1 MTFKRETFRMDKPI
15 AANYVT
21 PSGVMCVQVMIPD
34 DVEHVA
40 ILQGLMAQVTNPE
53 NWQGTEADRAQ
64 LAYLWEVPYVLT
76 DWGQCVTQLLPTI
89 NLFSVNASVSGGALT
104 FTQGAF
110 MPFGYSMD
118 TDIVANRNIR
128 HNVWL
133 PVGTYECIWHYAKT
147 VSSGNADLLLTDDS
161 GSVYETIANNI
172 DMYGLFNA
180 RFVNGQQF
188 DVTAEG
194 FYQIRVANDGTKNA
208 ASAGYRVSST
218 SIHIRQIS

>member
-89 NLFSVNASVSGGALT
+89 NLF
-104 FTQGAF
+104 
-110 MPFGYSMD
+110 
-118 TDIVANRNIR
+118 
-128 HNVWL
+128 
-133 PVGTYECIWHYAKT
+133 
-147 VSSGNADLLLTDDS
+147 
-161 GSVYETIANNI
+161 
-172 DMYGLFNA
+172 
-180 RFVNGQQF
+180 
-188 DVTAEG
+188 
-194 FYQIRVANDGTKNA
+194 
-208 ASAGYRVSST
+208 
-218 SIHIRQIS
+218 